1 MSTEA
6 EPVGAPSSA
15 VDEIV
20 ARADALYHDTDLAC
34 VKRWREEHG
43 DAKAVGCLPIYVP
56 RELIHAAGM
65 LPVGLMGGRGQVEI
79 IRGDAWF
86 QSYICQI
93 PRSTIELALTGR
105 YDLLD
110 GFIFPSICDVIR
122 NLSGMWKV
130 LFPQKYV
137 RYLDVPQNYD
147 PAVGGRFF
155 THEMRTL
162 YADLCALSGATPSD
176 DKIRASI
183 AAFNTNRRS
192 IAKLME
198 LRAAEPWRVPAW
210 EAYLILFAGN
220 LLPVEEHTALV
231 DAYVVAARAAN
242 RPRRDNARVVLTGAF
257 CEQPPLELIR
267 TLELAGCYVVV
278 DDMALGRRWPDGDV
292 EVTGDPITALATAF
306 ITKSPSTAARYE
318 PHGDRG
324 APLVQLVRRSRAEGV
339 VLAAPSFCDPAL
351 LEQPILQDSLDKEK
365 LPWTAFKYSESLG
378 QFQVIREQ
386 AGTFADSIKLWSEA

>member
-1 MSTEA
+1 MTNEA
-6 EPVGAPSSA
+6 ESGGAAPSA
-15 VDEIV
+15 VDEVV
-20 ARADALYHDTDLAC
+20 ARAEALYHDVELSS
-34 VKRWREEHG
+34 VQRWRDAHG
-43 DAKAVGCLPIYVP
+43 GAKAVGYMPIYVP

-105 YDLLD
+105 YALLD
-110 GFIFPSICDVIR
+110 GFLFPSICDVIR

-130 LFPQKYV
+130 LFPEKYV

-147 PAVGGRFF
+147 PDVGGRFF
-155 THEMRTL
+155 GSELRSL
-162 YADLCALSGATPSD
+162 YADLCALSGEAPSD
-176 DKIRASI
+176 ERLRASI
-183 AAFNTNRRS
+183 ALYNDNRRS
-192 IAKLME
+192 IGRLME
-198 LRAAEPWRVPAW
+198 LRATEPWSVPAW
-210 EAYLILFAGN
+210 EVYLALYAGN

-231 DAYVVAARAAN
+231 DAYIAAARAAS
-242 RPRRDNARVVLTGAF
+242 RPRRDNARVVLSGAF

-267 TLELAGCYVVV
+267 TLELAGCYVVA
-278 DDMALGRRWPDGDV
+278 DDMALGRRWPEGDI
-292 EVTGDPITALATAF
+292 EVTGDPIAAIAEAF
-306 ITKSPSTAARYE
+306 ITRSPATAARYE
-318 PHGDRG
+318 AHGDRG
-324 APLVQLVRRSRAEGV
+324 APLVQLVRKSHAEGV

-351 LEQPILQDSLDKEK
+351 LEQPILQDSLDKER
-365 LPWTAFKYSESLG
+365 LPWTAFKYSENLG